1 VLSPRT
7 TVTVSNL
14 SRRQEAFRGLPHDV
28 NALPLDFA
36 FSWWDLCSMKTHEGR
51 AERRYAII
59 GLTFFV
65 FAVPLGVWAISL
77 LR

>member
-1 VLSPRT
+1 MLSPKP

-14 SRRQEAFRGLPHDV
+14 SRRQEPFRGLPQDMH
-28 NALPLDFA
+28 ALALDFA